1 MTDTGISTATNAS
14 LDGVHPLE
22 DRYRLILEAM
32 NQGFCVLEM
41 IFDDENM
48 PIDYRFLE
56 TNVVFE
62 RHTGLA
68 DAVGKTA
75 RELVPGLE
83 PIWFETYGRVATTGE
98 SIQFVDSAAA
108 MSGRSFD
115 VNAFRI
121 GGEGSRTVGL
131 LFTDI
136 TERMSSDQMWLDYV
150 AMVSHDLGTPMT
162 IAKGQAQL
170 MLRRGTF
177 SAERLK
183 TIIDQIGRMERLLAN
198 LRTAVR
204 AKNGWVSLHV
214 LQEDLDQVVAE
225 SVQRGR
231 LQSPDRE
238 WTLTSDGPVPGY
250 WDRERLEQIL
260 DNLIGNAIKY
270 SPPAAPIVV
279 RLTANG
285 TMARFSVTDAGAG
298 IAPETLPH
306 LFQRFYRVNPGGA
319 TPGMGLGL
327 YITQT
332 LVTAKGGRVWAES
345 DVGVGSTFIV
355 ELPIR
360 HEPEVASATSPV
372 SPATGTA
379 VA

>member
-1 MTDTGISTATNAS
+1 MTDTGVSTAANAS
-14 LDGVHPLE
+14 LDGLHPLE
-22 DRYRLILEAM
+22 DRYRLILEGI
-32 NQGFCVLEM
+32 NQAFCVVEM
-41 IFDDENM
+41 IFDDQGI
-48 PIDYRFLE
+48 PIDYLFLE
-56 TNVVFE
+56 TNIIFE
-62 RHTGLA
+62 HHSGLA

-75 RELVPGLE
+75 RQLVPGLE
-83 PIWFETYGRVATTGE
+83 PIWFERYGKVATTGE
-98 SIQFVDSAAA
+98 SILFVDSSAA
-108 MSGRSFD
+108 MSGRIFD
-115 VNAFRI
+115 INAFRI
-121 GGEGSRTVGL
+121 GGDDSRTVGV
-131 LFTDI
+131 LFADI
-136 TERMSSDQMWLDYV
+136 TERMSSDQMWLNYV

-177 SAERLK
+177 SADRVT

-214 LQEDLDQVVAE
+214 LQEDLDQVVAD

-238 WTLTSDGPVPGY
+238 WALTSDGPVPGY

-270 SPPAAPIVV
+270 SPPASPIIV
-279 RLTANG
+279 RLSANG

-345 DVGVGSTFIV
+345 EVGVGSTFIV

-360 HEPEVASATSPV
+360 HEPEVASANSPV
-372 SPATGTA
+372 
-379 VA
+379 